1 MKTKILILAL
11 VIGLCI
17 STFPVLAEEVPPLPH
32 AFYGTVEDK
41 NGNNVPVGAVI
52 QAFVNDVECGSITV
66 TEAGKYGSEDPGG
79 PKLIVQN
86 DIDERSE
93 IIFKIKGVLAKETA
107 TFESGEV
114 TQLNLTA
121 SEAFPTET
129 ATKKKGG
136 GGGGY
141 RPTPTETETAEPG
154 EEGIAEPGEEGIIPT
169 PTATQT
175 PTPTPKEKPG
185 FLGFNLF
192 TGLLVAI
199 ILAILFAVYYW
210 QKNK

>member
-1 MKTKILILAL
+1 MKTKNLILAL

-32 AFYGTVEDK
+32 AFYGTVEDVY
-41 NGNNVPVGAVI
+41 GNNVPVGAVI
-52 QAFVNDVECGSITV
+52 QAFVNGIERGSITV
-66 TEAGKYGSEDPGG
+66 TEAGKYGSEEPGG
-79 PKLIVQN
+79 QNLLVQN
-86 DIDERSE
+86 DIDEGSE
-93 IIFKIKGVLAKETA
+93 ITFYIKGVLAKETA

-121 SEAFPTET
+121 SEAFPTEA
-129 ATKKKGG
+129 ATKKSGG
-136 GGGGY
+136 GGFTL
-141 RPTPTETETAEPG
+141 PTPTETETAEAG
-154 EEGIAEPGEEGIIPT
+154 DEGIAEPDGEGIIPE
-169 PTATQT
+169 PTATVEEA
-175 PTPTPKEKPG
+175 PSEEKPG

-199 ILAILFAVYYW
+199 ISAILFAVYYW

>member
-32 AFYGTVEDK
+32 AFYGTVEDV

-52 QAFVNDVECGSITV
+52 QAFVNGIERGSITV
-66 TEAGKYGSEDPGG
+66 TEAGRYGSEDPGG
-79 PKLIVQN
+79 SKLIVQN
-86 DIDERSE
+86 DIDEGSE

-107 TFESGEV
+107 TFESGDV

-121 SEAFPTET
+121 STAFPSGNGGVSSR
-129 ATKKKGG
+129 GG
-136 GGGGY
+136 GGGFAL
-141 RPTPTETETAEPG
+141 PSPTETETAEPG

-169 PTATQT
+169 PTATQ
-175 PTPTPKEKPG
+175 TPTPKEKPG